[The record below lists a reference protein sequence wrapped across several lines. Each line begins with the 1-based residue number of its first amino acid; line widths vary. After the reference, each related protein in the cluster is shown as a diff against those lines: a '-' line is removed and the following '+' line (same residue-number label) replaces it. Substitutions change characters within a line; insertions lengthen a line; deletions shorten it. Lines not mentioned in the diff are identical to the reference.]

1 MFIITIRMPFTGM
14 KQQAALQ
21 SYIIDNKIHNETM
34 LTHMMRDKS
43 IIMDLINLIFGAGGW
58 QKVVQVAFDILA
70 PQVDWRKPPWS
81 SLRP

>member
-43 IIMDLINLIFGAGGW
+43 IIMDLINVIFGAGGW
-58 QKVVQVAFDILA
+58 
-70 PQVDWRKPPWS
+70 
-81 SLRP
+81 